1 MNWTW
6 ICGGR
11 RHRPL
16 GIQDIEWA
24 AEWVS
29 ASQHE
34 PSMFSRDPLA
44 HEGEAM
50 ILVQTRHNT
59 LGKPIDTQLWRQ
71 GQSDAPRLQ
80 PRAVAATAPDNLIG
94 RNQMASGIDVVPI
107 ANIATFT
114 TAKIDFRKGS
124 TPAPVADI
132 KQPKIA
138 KRTHRGRNQPR
149 SRPIGGLWK
158 PITV

>member
-1 MNWTW
+1 MLTLDKSSVWAEATTAVCVEATSPGWGRSHDPSDQEQDQVLDQEGTSLNWTW

-94 RNQMASGIDVVPI
+94 RNHLAID
-107 ANIATFT
+107 T
-114 TAKIDFRKGS
+114 
-124 TPAPVADI
+124 
-132 KQPKIA
+132 
-138 KRTHRGRNQPR
+138 
-149 SRPIGGLWK
+149 
-158 PITV
+158 